1 MANKAEK
8 VKKPSVKTNKSATK
22 IDASGIHYKQLNEMV
37 RDAIDNG
44 AKDVHLA
51 NVNGQRYIG
60 AGLKSKDANILI
72 DGVPGNDLA
81 IFMDGPTIRVRENA
95 QDGVSN
101 TMNSGK
107 VIVENDA
114 GDVLGYGM
122 RGGKLFVRGN
132 VGYRVGI
139 HMKAYEELVPKI
151 VVGGRAMDFFGEYMA
166 GGIMVLLGLNGY
178 SEKHPLTGNFVG
190 TGMHGGTIYAR
201 GDIQKYQLG
210 KEVAV
215 FDINESD
222 NKLLKELLT
231 EYCND
236 LGLSFNDVMRERFIK
251 LLPFSNRPYGKLY
264 CNQP

>member
-1 MANKAEK
+1 MASKVEK
-8 VKKPSVKTNKSATK
+8 FNKSITKANQSVK
-22 IDASGIHYKQLNEMV
+22 IDACGIHYKQLNEMI
-37 RDAIDNG
+37 RDYISDG
-44 AKDVHLA
+44 VKKIHVE
-51 NVNGQRYIG
+51 NVNGHRYIG
-60 AGLKSKDANILI
+60 AGIKAKDVDILI

-81 IFMDGPTIRVRENA
+81 VFMDGPVLRIRENA

-107 VIVENDA
+107 VIVEKDA

-166 GGIMVLLGLNGY
+166 GGIIVLLGLDG
-178 SEKHPLTGNFVG
+178 SSKEHPLVGNFVG
-190 TGMHGGTIYAR
+190 TGMHGGVIYVR
-201 GDIQKYQLG
+201 GDIHKYQLG

-215 FDINESD
+215 FDLDENDNE
-222 NKLLKELLT
+222 LLKELLT
-231 EYCND
+231 EYCSD
-236 LGLSFNDVMRERFIK
+236 LYLNFDDIIREKFIK